1 MRCVKMLRVSQNKIK
16 QNTNKLYQK
25 IKKIITTFT
34 AVFPIYLQINSTFP
48 LLLHASIPK
57 QLKIHGLAVYWH
69 LRAILLP
76 LQVSMHSYGIIH
88 SLAR

>member
-1 MRCVKMLRVSQNKIK
+1 MRWVKMPCVSQNKIK

-34 AVFPIYLQINSTFP
+34 AIFPVHLQINSTLP

-57 QLKIHGLAVYWH
+57 QLKIHGLAVYWY
-69 LRAILLP
+69 LRAMLLP
-76 LQVSMHSYGIIH
+76 LQVSMHSYGIIR